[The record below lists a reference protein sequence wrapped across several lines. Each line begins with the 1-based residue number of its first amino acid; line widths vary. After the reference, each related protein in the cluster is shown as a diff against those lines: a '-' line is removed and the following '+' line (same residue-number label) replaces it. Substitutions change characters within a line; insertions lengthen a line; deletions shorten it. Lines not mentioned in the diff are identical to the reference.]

1 MRLIHLSD
9 LHLDAPFSNVSADKA
24 AHLRAEQRELL
35 GKYVDYADAH
45 DIPLIVIAGDL
56 FDGEYVTRDSADAL
70 CEIFGGT
77 RARVII
83 APGNHDPLNESS
95 PYACLR
101 FPDNVSVFDSPHVTH
116 FDLPGLRVYGYAFT
130 EAHVQTSPLA
140 GFRAHPCGVPSIL
153 VAHADLD
160 APLSPYAPVSSETL
174 GKCGVDYAALG
185 HIHKAS
191 GLRHAGSTAY
201 AYCGCLAGRGFDET
215 GRKGALICDVTK
227 DGVKAEPLYLTPRRY
242 EVCRIT
248 LSGAMKYGE
257 IVSLLHKITASFDEN
272 THVRLYLDGETI
284 TDFDPKKYL
293 PPLASLAVIDNT
305 LPFDAKALEAD
316 SGVKGAFYRRIKGEL
331 LSENEETRTVARK
344 ALLFGLSVLDGRD
357 IKL

>member
-1 MRLIHLSD
+1 MRLMHLSD
-9 LHLDAPFSNVSADKA
+9 LHLDAPFSNTTADKA

-35 GKYVDYADAH
+35 GTYVAYADAH

-56 FDGEYVTRDSADAL
+56 FDGAYVTRDSADAL
-70 CEIFGGT
+70 LSIFGGT
-77 RARVII
+77 HARVII
-83 APGNHDPLNESS
+83 SPGNHDPMTESS
-95 PYACLR
+95 PYACLH
-101 FPDNVSVFDSPHVTH
+101 FPDNVFVFDSPHITH
-116 FDLPGLRVYGYAFT
+116 FDLPEIRVYGYAFT
-130 EAHVQTSPLA
+130 EAHVPTTPLA
-140 GFRAHPCGVPSIL
+140 GFHAEPCDVPSIL

-160 APLSPYAPVSSETL
+160 SPLSPYAPVSSETL

-191 GLRHAGSTAY
+191 GLRYAGSTAY

-242 EVCRIT
+242 EVCRLT
-248 LSGAMKYGE
+248 TAGE
-257 IVSLLHKITASFDEN
+257 AGMEEAVTRLRELAAPFDEN

-284 TDFDPKKYL
+284 ADFDPKKHL
-293 PPLASLAVIDNT
+293 PLLASLDVIDNT

-316 SGVKGAFYRRIKGEL
+316 SGVKGAFYRRIKSEL
-331 LSENEETRTVARK
+331 LSEDDARRAIARK
-344 ALLFGLSVLDGRD
+344 ALLFGLSVLEGRD
-357 IKL
+357 VRL